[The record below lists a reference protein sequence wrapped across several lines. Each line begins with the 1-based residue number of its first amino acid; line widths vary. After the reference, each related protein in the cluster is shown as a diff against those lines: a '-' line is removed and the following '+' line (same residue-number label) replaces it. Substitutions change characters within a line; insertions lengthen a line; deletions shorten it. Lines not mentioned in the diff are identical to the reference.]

1 MSALRGVSL
10 SGVGSLGIRSAQSR
24 RCLEGRVG
32 IHRAWRLP
40 QCSWKAPLLF
50 LDSPS
55 CLNFN
60 LPRRPQPCGKCFLID
75 FVPVPFLEENM
86 PCHFI
91 PLNEHGET
99 IDSLER
105 QAHQTEMED
114 AVKQWLRATI
124 ERLTTTLGVTSPA
137 TPTSSRSARP

>member
-1 MSALRGVSL
+1 LASDPRNLVTVLQAELEFIERGGYRTS
-10 SGVGSLGIRSAQSR
+10 S
-24 RCLEGRVG
+24 
-32 IHRAWRLP
+32 

-60 LPRRPQPCGKCFLID
+60 LPQRPHPCGECFLTD
-75 FVPVPFLEENM
+75 FVPVPFLEESV

-99 IDSLER
+99 INSLER
-105 QAHQTEMED
+105 QAHQTEMEE

-124 ERLTTTLGVTSPA
+124 ARLTAASGIPA
-137 TPTSSRSARP
+137 PTAPSTSRSARP

>member
-1 MSALRGVSL
+1 MASDPHNLVAVLKAELEFIERGGYQTS
-10 SGVGSLGIRSAQSR
+10 
-24 RCLEGRVG
+24 
-32 IHRAWRLP
+32 P

-60 LPRRPQPCGKCFLID
+60 LPRRPQPRGKCFLID